1 MKRVLGLVLAGL
13 VGTGTL
19 FSSVGIAHAEG
30 DPTVED
36 NQKSQVDSIE
46 AVNEFKDQSDKDKL
60 DVIEDSGYMEKS
72 ETPDIL
78 SDGINNADDFLENDT
93 VENETDEK
101 NDYSTDLINKTVTND
116 SIIFENKAEV
126 FNNADNGIINSSSES
141 NLLNEDNDNEVR
153 EKVLSSVQYLG
164 GGYSDYGGTS
174 TDSPYAD
181 NYNKLINNQPVN
193 GVVYS
198 EIQPYIIQEETA
210 VIPGIIKTNTI
221 NGSCNQMI
229 LQCVCVTEDFLL
241 VSACCNHPYIANYDR
256 FTYRHNSV
264 LYVLDKKSKEL
275 ITTVSLKRKTDNGII
290 DCKEYFT
297 QVDYNGKYIFLND
310 SLKYTYDD
318 PPVFYLSMSDL
329 KTTIQENNNYVVL
342 NSMPNSEFIG
352 NFCFHNGNMISNT
365 EDDYTKFLKYNN
377 VTENNLG
384 QSIIIKNNSGDIF
397 DKCDIDFFENGNET
411 FLIITKQNELIIYK
425 YDKKNNVINNCIK
438 KIKLPTYIASTDVVD
453 DKIYMIFNPAEKTF
467 DRIFC
472 IDIKALIEGNIKTS
486 TNSPYADNYDLL
498 VSGSAINGESFKN
511 LANYIYKDNSAVI
524 PGIEQTNMGDNKT
537 LCKNMV
543 AQGVCVT
550 DKYMLI
556 SAYCADRD
564 HNSVIYVLDKSTKEY
579 ITTLVLRENF
589 VGSADIVDHM
599 SHVGALEYYD
609 GNVYI
614 ADSGIKKE
622 DDKGNVTFEDKD
634 YRIWK
639 LPATDIDAAVNSGAD
654 AVITY
659 LKTPIVNNAMS
670 HVPSFIEIHNGYL
683 YVGTF
688 SEKND
693 NNKLYVYNLNNG
705 NYLKKALSLNVGK
718 AQGISF
724 FEKNGQTYCIISSSH
739 GKENTSNLYVSK
751 CKTDNG
757 MVTEIEKPFKTFKAP
772 NMSEDVDIY
781 EDELFLAFES
791 GANKYALNG
800 GSKIRPLDRV
810 VSLDYK
816 KLVDSNDYPVI
827 VVPGVM
833 GSNLY
838 QNGEKIW
845 SPSLSELLIFLNAD
859 RLKISN
865 NLSVKNYDSNG
876 NPVRQ
881 NNQGKREYGAND
893 SYKELVD
900 GLCDSTG
907 KPVYFF
913 SYDWR
918 QSNAD
923 SAKKLYEFIEK
934 VKTQE
939 NVGKVDIVA
948 HSMGGIV
955 TSYYASHKFNDG
967 TKETAGDE
975 QINKIITCSTPY
987 EGSPLLLEKALGT
1000 TVLRNVNA
1008 DYKGYLISSAAD
1020 AFLYYMEGI
1029 KKDVKTK
1036 FPSMTQLAPS
1046 ERLYNQTPWFRQ
1058 SNVLRNINYAATS
1071 ENIAKNGTEI
1081 MGATLKLT
1089 GHQAL
1094 GSAVENA
1101 GSYVYDNINKQY
1113 SYSYAKNQLEGY
1125 DYNAMTY
1132 SEYASLC
1139 AEDRHFGNL
1148 YGQSRS
1154 FLSQIEKDGYNYLKS
1169 MDNAYFIV
1177 GINNYTPVSG
1187 AFSKDGNTV
1196 QKLIYESKGDGTV
1209 PYNSQTMMKGTEGL
1223 VDSNGKKRF
1232 YTFTTDHG
1240 GTTGHTDISYDK
1252 AGAKGALDCVIAL
1265 INDGGESTA
1274 DPVTGKKH
1282 LVVTIQCPV
1291 DAKIEKDG
1299 EMLNSSNS
1307 DFSGTASFGRLD
1319 LIGQGGDVKSLC
1331 IDDEIYNV
1339 QLAGT
1344 GTGTMDLDLEW
1355 FNEDDEMHVAKQ
1367 FIDIPITENTRLH
1380 FETNKDGITTLYAD
1394 IDGDGTDDQKWY
1406 ADNGE
1411 VGYQLTSEISGEKQE
1426 EQKQE
1431 EQKQEESQEKTQP
1444 ATQSKASA
1452 STTQPAQV
1460 AKAAPAVTSA
1470 ATTASKT
1477 GDTNL
1482 TALWITLSAV
1492 SAGIVTA
1499 MVVAIK
1505 KRRAE

>member
-13 VGTGTL
+13 VGAGTL
-19 FSSVGIAHAEG
+19 FSGVGIAHAEG
-30 DPTVED
+30 EAITENEIISQEISD
-36 NQKSQVDSIE
+36 NV
-46 AVNEFKDQSDKDKL
+46 VNESAESGTTDNKTESDDSGQEYSADEQEILDTNQSD
-60 DVIEDSGYMEKS
+60 
-72 ETPDIL
+72 
-78 SDGINNADDFLENDT
+78 
-93 VENETDEK
+93 ETDKETGELNEK
-101 NDYSTDLINKTVTND
+101 NSG
-116 SIIFENKAEV
+116 ENTLNENVRNAEV
-126 FNNADNGIINSSSES
+126 FGVNALGTNNSANNQVGESENNPAKS
-141 NLLNEDNDNEVR
+141 IEQDNDNGNMNSESDKGIVDSDEESDFR
-153 EKVLSSVQYLG
+153 VLSDVQING
-164 GGYSDYGGTS
+164 GGGIGEDNEYSNYEYVYFSDMYNGT
-174 TDSPYAD
+174 
-181 NYNKLINNQPVN
+181 V
-193 GVVYS
+193 
-198 EIQPYIIQEETA
+198 
-210 VIPGIIKTNTI
+210 
-221 NGSCNQMI
+221 
-229 LQCVCVTEDFLL
+229 
-241 VSACCNHPYIANYDR
+241 YDR
-256 FTYRHNSV
+256 TIINE
-264 LYVLDKKSKEL
+264 LDKKNISDGEKITLGGKRYRKVIDSKGKVL
-275 ITTVSLKRKTDNGII
+275 YYNLKPLKWRVIDNDGTNLTLLLDFVYTTMA
-290 DCKEYFT
+290 F
-297 QVDYNGKYIFLND
+297 YNGKTPTADDIRGGFINWKNSTIRTYLNGA
-310 SLKYTYDD
+310 
-318 PPVFYLSMSDL
+318 FYNGFTETEKGDILD
-329 KTTIQENNNYVVL
+329 TTITYSYPVISGEKQVL
-342 NSMPNSEFIG
+342 GTTIE
-352 NFCFHNGNMISNT
+352 T
-365 EDDYTKFLKYNN
+365 EDNIRTDTCTDKVFILSANDYKNPKF
-377 VTENNLG
+377 G
-384 QSIIIKNNSGDIF
+384 
-397 DKCDIDFFENGNET
+397 FE
-411 FLIITKQNELIIYK
+411 
-425 YDKKNNVINNCIK
+425 
-438 KIKLPTYIASTDVVD
+438 STDG
-453 DKIYMIFNPAEKTF
+453 PSSG
-467 DRIFC
+467 RIFKNYKGETELVWTRDVGGFGPYS
-472 IDIKALIEGNIKTS
+472 IYVGYADPIVVGKNGALVWGGYHGNTYRDGIQPALRIPVSSKNYYYTLPEDESNYTS
-486 TNSPYADNYDLL
+486 TNSPYADNYNLL
-498 VSGSAINGESFKN
+498 INGNAINGESFKN

-705 NYLKKALSLNVGK
+705 NYLKKTLSLNVGK

-724 FEKNGQTYCIISSSH
+724 FEKDGQTYCIISSSY
-739 GKENTSNLYVSK
+739 GRENTSNLYVSK
-751 CKTDNG
+751 CKTENG
-757 MVTEIEKPFKTFKAP
+757 MVTEIEKPFKTFKSP

-781 EDELFLAFES
+781 EDELFLSFES
-791 GANKYALNG
+791 GANTYALNG
-800 GSKIRPLDRV
+800 GAKLRPLDRV

-845 SPSLSELLIFLNAD
+845 SPSLSELLIFLNAN

-975 QINKIITCSTPY
+975 QINKVITCSTPY

-1101 GSYVYDNINKQY
+1101 GSYIYDNINKQY

-1139 AEDRHFGNL
+1139 AEDRHFGSL
-1148 YGQSRS
+1148 YGQSRN
-1154 FLSQIEKDGYNYLKS
+1154 FLSQIEKDGYNYLRS

-1177 GINNYTPVSG
+1177 GVNNYTPVSG
-1187 AFSKDGNTV
+1187 AFSKDGNNV

-1209 PYNSQTMMKGTEGL
+1209 PYASQTMMKGLEGL
-1223 VDSNGKKRF
+1223 VDSAGKKRF

-1252 AGAKGALDCVIAL
+1252 AGAINSLDCVLAL
-1265 INDGGESTA
+1265 LNYGGESTA

-1282 LVVTIQCPV
+1282 VVITIQCPV

-1299 EMLNSSNS
+1299 ELLNSSDS

-1319 LIGQGGDVKSLC
+1319 LIGQDGDVKSLC
-1331 IDDEIYNV
+1331 IDDELYNV
-1339 QLAGT
+1339 QLT
-1344 GTGTMDLDLEW
+1344 GTGSGTMDMDLEW
-1355 FNEDDEMHVAKQ
+1355 YDENDELNVVKQ
-1367 FIDIPITENTRLH
+1367 FIDIPLTENTRLH

-1411 VGYQLTSEISGEKQE
+1411 VGYQLTSEISGENQE

-1452 STTQPAQV
+1452 STAQPAQV

-1492 SAGIVTA
+1492 SAGILGA
-1499 MVVAIK
+1499 IIIAIK